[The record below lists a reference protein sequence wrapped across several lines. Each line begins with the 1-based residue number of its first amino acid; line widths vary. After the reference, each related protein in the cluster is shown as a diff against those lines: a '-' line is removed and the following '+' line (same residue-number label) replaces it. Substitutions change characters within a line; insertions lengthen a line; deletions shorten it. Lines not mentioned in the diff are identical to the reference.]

1 MHMMPNVQ
9 APLLFLIKQI
19 LNRSPSA
26 RSQMLEIESD
36 AIGGGF
42 GITPTLSMYRAELN
56 DP

>member
-19 LNRSPSA
+19 LNRYPSA

-42 GITPTLSMYRAELN
+42 GITPTMSMYRAELN